1 LSGHSRH
8 VIHPR
13 MRVLFLDIDGVV
25 NCATTRGRRSG
36 AMGIDPR
43 LAKIVRDIAAAV
55 PDLKVVLS
63 SSWREV
69 EKSRAIVEKRVLPC
83 FDVTPVFDE
92 ADDVRGYEIQAWL
105 ELNPGVVRYAILD
118 DDCDMLPH
126 QLRHFFRTRTEIGIT
141 RELADRIIAHLTA

>member
-1 LSGHSRH
+1 
-8 VIHPR
+8 
-13 MRVLFLDIDGVV
+13 MKVLFLDIDGVV
-25 NCATTRGRRSG
+25 NCKTTRRRHRG
-36 AMGIDPR
+36 LMGIDPR
-43 LAKIVRDIAAAV
+43 LTKIVRGIAQAL

-69 EKSRAIVEKRVLPC
+69 EEGRAIVEEHVLPC

-105 ELNPGVVRYAILD
+105 ELNPGGTRYAILD

-126 QLRHFFRTRTEIGIT
+126 QLPNFFRTKTEVGVT
-141 RELADRIIAHLTA
+141 QELADRIIAHLTA